1 MKFVNATHQS
11 KRKIISKKAK
21 RIISRIPRGFT
32 IAVMDESIFI
42 HESLVRRKM
51 WTADRIRPIVT
62 MTGSHQKTSVFGT
75 LSMNGRQLF
84 RQYDFFNQYTFLHYL
99 IQVQKKFGKLIL
111 FIDRARQHHRSIIV
125 REHIEQ
131 NKDVL
136 KVIYFPKGSSEFN
149 AVEECWRQG
158 KYNLL
163 VSKYYP
169 KFEDF
174 RNVIA
179 NYYRTRRFKLNI
191 VKYLSRI
198 VN

>member
-1 MKFVNATHQS
+1 MLRQS
-11 KRKIISKKAK
+11 KRKINFEKGKKDNLTNTSRLYRHSYG
-21 RIISRIPRGFT
+21 RIHL
-32 IAVMDESIFI
+32 I
-42 HESLVRRKM
+42 HDSLVRRKM

-62 MTGSHQKTSVFGT
+62 ITGSHQRTCVFGA
-75 LSMNGRQLF
+75 LCIDGRQFF
-84 RQYDFFNQYTFLHYL
+84 RQYESFNQYTFLDYL
-99 IQVQKKFGKLIL
+99 IQMQRKFGKLIL
-111 FIDRARQHHRSIIV
+111 FIDRARQHHRSNIV
-125 REHIEQ
+125 KEYIEQ

-149 AVEECWRQG
+149 AIEECWRQG
-158 KYNLL
+158 KYDLL

-174 RNVIA
+174 RHVIA
-179 NYYRTRRFKLNI
+179 NYYRTRRFKLDI

>member
-1 MKFVNATHQS
+1 
-11 KRKIISKKAK
+11 
-21 RIISRIPRGFT
+21 
-32 IAVMDESIFI
+32 MDESIFI
-42 HESLVRRKM
+42 HDSLVRRKM

-131 NKDVL
+131 NKVVL

-149 AVEECWRQG
+149 AVEECWRHG
-158 KYNLL
+158 KYDLL
-163 VSKYYP
+163 VSNYYP

>member
-1 MKFVNATHQS
+1 
-11 KRKIISKKAK
+11 
-21 RIISRIPRGFT
+21 
-32 IAVMDESIFI
+32 MDESIFI

-125 REHIEQ
+125 REYMEQ
-131 NKDVL
+131 NKEVL

-149 AVEECWRQG
+149 AIEECWRQG

-169 KFEDF
+169 NFAKF
-174 RNVIA
+174 RHTIA
-179 NYYRTRRFKLNI
+179 NYYRTRRFKLDI

-198 VN
+198 VS

>member
-1 MKFVNATHQS
+1 
-11 KRKIISKKAK
+11 
-21 RIISRIPRGFT
+21 
-32 IAVMDESIFI
+32 MDDSIFI
-42 HESLVRRKM
+42 HDSLVRRKM

-62 MTGSHQKTSVFGT
+62 ITGSHQRTCVFGA
-75 LSMNGRQLF
+75 LCIDGRQFF
-84 RQYDFFNQYTFLHYL
+84 RQYESFNQYTFLDYL
-99 IQVQKKFGKLIL
+99 IQMQRKFGKLIL
-111 FIDRARQHHRSIIV
+111 FIDRARQHHRFNIV
-125 REHIEQ
+125 KEYIEQ

-149 AVEECWRQG
+149 AIEECWRQG
-158 KYNLL
+158 KYDLL